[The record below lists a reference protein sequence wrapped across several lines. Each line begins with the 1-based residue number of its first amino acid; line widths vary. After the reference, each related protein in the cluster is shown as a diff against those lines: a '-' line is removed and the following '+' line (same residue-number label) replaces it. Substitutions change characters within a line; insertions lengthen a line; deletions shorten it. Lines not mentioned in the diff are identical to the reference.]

1 MATIRFM
8 KQPEFDHIMNYL
20 LVTEGIPDD
29 LKQIAKKMENR
40 STILRTKYDQKAK
53 AHYQRLM
60 DEIRQKDAL
69 DASIHQLNILN
80 KQKVAI
86 YYSFC
91 TVPPPP
97 PMATPVAEPIQPPPQ
112 PVIYDSGDSSD
123 SDSDSDGEGLDGMED
138 DGDDSDDEPIA
149 NLMHREDPGEHD
161 YSICSA
167 RCASGTREE
176 VGRCKNPSTSME
188 SNHLHCQVGVCG
200 LHKRAIDTAMEKYFG
215 WDRSM
220 GHLYGWWNSPE
231 SIRDRNTRATIKA
244 GYQGARRQP
253 KRRKTIRF
261 RGQLRGHGN
270 VYNGV
275 RMGTA

>member
-1 MATIRFM
+1 MTTTCFINQTNFELIRKF
-8 KQPEFDHIMNYL
+8 L
-20 LVTEGIPDD
+20 LDTEGIPDD
-29 LKQIAKKMENR
+29 LKQIAKKMRKSSNLLKRE
-40 STILRTKYDQKAK
+40 YQQKAK
-53 AHYQRLM
+53 DLFQEKM
-60 DEIRQKDAL
+60 EVIRQKDAL
-69 DASIHQLNILN
+69 DASRHQLNILN
-80 KQKVAI
+80 KQKIAI

-91 TVPPPP
+91 TGPPPP

-123 SDSDSDGEGLDGMED
+123 SDSDSDGEGLD

-149 NLMHREDPGEHD
+149 NLLSPPDPGEHD

-200 LHKRAIDTAMEKYFG
+200 LHKRAIDTAMEKYFE

-275 RMGTA
+275 RMGSA